1 MFRHIITVE
10 STENG
15 YILRSDD
22 RSYVVQEREVVEG
35 NFDLQAMRE
44 LLYMI
49 MEEFGYFGSK
59 HDPERLV
66 VVIRDQRGVVDQDVT

>member
-35 NFDLQAMRE
+35 NFDLRALQE
-44 LLYMI
+44 LLYMV

-66 VVIRDQRGVVDQDVT
+66 VVIRDQRKVVDEDVT

>member
-1 MFRHIITVE
+1 MFRHIVTVE

-66 VVIRDQRGVVDQDVT
+66 VVIRDQRKVLDEG

>member
-35 NFDLQAMRE
+35 NFDLQALQE
-44 LLYMI
+44 LLYMV

-66 VVIRDQRGVVDQDVT
+66 VEIRDQRGVVDQDVT